1 MKRKRR
7 SPEQIIRK
15 LRDADRLGS
24 RWKAVCEFEF
34 SLWDAD
40 ATGEQVGRTL
50 TFDGWQPKQPRL
62 VVGDGMIE
70 TAVASPIIRPQV
82 YEKSWAAAQGGAA
95 LVAEGLVEFPQAS
108 RDFHSST
115 RRIHYSTPYQR
126 RFKCPRP
133 ALPSCSEAI
142 RTGRSWRPASS
153 SSAISARRRTWKS

>member
-1 MKRKRR
+1 MTAVAAVTC
-7 SPEQIIRK
+7 SPELDPVVLRISTAQELGREAHDEAEEAQSEQIIRK

-82 YEKSWAAAQGGAA
+82 YESPG
-95 LVAEGLVEFPQAS
+95 P
-108 RDFHSST
+108 
-115 RRIHYSTPYQR
+115 P
-126 RFKCPRP
+126 
-133 ALPSCSEAI
+133 
-142 RTGRSWRPASS
+142 
-153 SSAISARRRTWKS
+153 RRRRRPGRRGAG